1 MKSSKNVILI
11 GMPGSGKSTVGVVL
25 AKVLGYRFIDSDLEI
40 QSQEGKRLP
49 ELIEEFGTEGFLDIE
64 ARVNASIEA
73 ERCVIATG
81 GSVVYRDSA
90 MQHLKEIGTVVYLKL
105 TCEEL
110 EERLGDLR
118 CRGVA
123 LQEGQ
128 TLQSL
133 YEERI
138 PLYEKYADTIEASR
152 FGEEDRKWND
162 VPHLDGRGAVD
173 RLEDGSDP
181 NEQSGG
187 CCMLETWI

>member
-1 MKSSKNVILI
+1 MVRNEEFKKCHPDRHA
-11 GMPGSGKSTVGVVL
+11 GFRKKHRWCC
-25 AKVLGYRFIDSDLEI
+25 ACKVLGYRFIDSDLEI

-138 PLYEKYADTIEASR
+138 PLYE
-152 FGEEDRKWND
+152 N
-162 VPHLDGRGAVD
+162 
-173 RLEDGSDP
+173 
-181 NEQSGG
+181 
-187 CCMLETWI
+187 MLISPSMKRT